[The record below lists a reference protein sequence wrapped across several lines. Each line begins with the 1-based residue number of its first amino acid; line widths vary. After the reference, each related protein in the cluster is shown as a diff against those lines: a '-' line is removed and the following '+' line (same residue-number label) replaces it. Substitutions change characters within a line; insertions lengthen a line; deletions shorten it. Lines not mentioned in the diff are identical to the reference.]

1 MSRSDLEGEQGDRAR
16 AGRAG
21 RAAPLLERLTR
32 LGFLAKGLAT
42 ILVGAL
48 ALRHALGQ
56 GGRLTGQEG
65 AIRTLPGH
73 PFGKVALVALVVGLT
88 GYALWMFL
96 AAFVDPERK
105 GTGFSGIAE
114 RVGFL
119 VTGIGYS
126 GGGVRRAQAAVGRHG
141 GRARTWTT
149 WRRRRAH
156 SRLRP
161 PAGRARGRGRDD
173 GRRAPDSPEHHRG
186 GFATACGRTF
196 PAPGTHSP
204 WSAAGSATWRSG
216 CCRSWSAR
224 PWCGWRWSTIPPRR
238 EGGDEALGLIS
249 KFGEGTWAAGA
260 VAVGLMLYGVFFV
273 LLAWVREL

>member
-1 MSRSDLEGEQGDRAR
+1 VSRSDLEGEQEIGLERAVGPV
-16 AGRAG
+16 AT
-21 RAAPLLERLTR
+21 LFDRLTR

-48 ALRHALGQ
+48 ALRHALGH

-96 AAFVDPERK
+96 AAFADPERK
-105 GTGFSGIAE
+105 GTGFSGLAE

-126 GGGVRRAQAAVGRHG
+126 AVAYGGLRLLLGDKRSGADLDDLAASVLTPVFGRLLVGLAGVAVMAAGVLQIRQSITG
-141 GRARTWTT
+141 GFRD
-149 WRRRRAH
+149 
-156 SRLRP
+156 RLRKDLSRAWYALTVVSGRIGYMALGVLSLLVGASLVRVALEYDP
-161 PAGRARGRGRDD
+161 SEAG
-173 GRRAPDSPEHHRG
+173 
-186 GFATACGRTF
+186 
-196 PAPGTHSP
+196 
-204 WSAAGSATWRSG
+204 
-216 CCRSWSAR
+216 
-224 PWCGWRWSTIPPRR
+224 GW
-238 EGGDEALGLIS
+238 DEALGLIS
-249 KFGEGTWAAGA
+249 KFGEGTWLLGAA
-260 VAVGLMLYGVFFV
+260 AVGLMLYGVFFV